1 MNIKKVDDKPM
12 VIHTKEKAKLHMHEP
27 KKAEIKAANTYTV
40 SRGPNV
46 GKASIG
52 KTRSSTVHTV
62 GNVKRSMFNQYR
74 AALNESK
81 RSIKTKTSSI
91 KVAGAAGAQT
101 ALSQVEGGD
110 EIRDAAM
117 IAHVATRPAVNA
129 SAKGAELFRRQAVE
143 QAKKR
148 IKKANSAKKIGKKGA
163 KDATKRAAKGTAK
176 KVAKETSKETAKVA
190 AKEGGK
196 LAAKLATDASVAVA
210 GTVAGAETGPAA
222 PLIGI
227 AAGMVAGEA
236 VGIQMD
242 IADAKANS
250 RNRKIRFF
258 LDKMKEEDKQQDS
271 VAKLVRDLILNKM
284 ALPIKKLAVA
294 AGALLLVMV
303 LMIAVTI
310 LPVVGIITILYNSP
324 FAFFLPPL
332 EDGDT
337 VTTVCSAYVQ
347 DFNRDVQSQADSHPN
362 CDIGKVVY
370 VDFEGESASNYED
383 IISVYMVKYGVED
396 TATIMNDTSKDRLK
410 EVFDDMC
417 SYTTSTGS
425 ETIENDDG
433 TSTTQTVYYV
443 NVKLKTYADMIVEYS
458 FDDDRIELVEQ
469 MMQMF
474 GSASGV
480 TPQSKLSQTE
490 INEFIKDID
499 FADEKQKKA
508 VVFALS
514 RVGYPY
520 SQAQRHSGKA
530 YDCSSLAYYAWL
542 DAGVDISYGG
552 ASTAG
557 YEAQGLSEAGKE
569 ATFDEMQPGD
579 LIFFSYEETG
589 GFRNIGH
596 VGMYVGKGMFVD
608 ARGTKY
614 GVVFREVP
622 TSNIVFIGRP

>member
-1 MNIKKVDDKPM
+1 M
-12 VIHTKEKAKLHMHEP
+12 
-27 KKAEIKAANTYTV
+27 
-40 SRGPNV
+40 
-46 GKASIG
+46 
-52 KTRSSTVHTV
+52 
-62 GNVKRSMFNQYR
+62 
-74 AALNESK
+74 
-81 RSIKTKTSSI
+81 
-91 KVAGAAGAQT
+91 
-101 ALSQVEGGD
+101 
-110 EIRDAAM
+110 
-117 IAHVATRPAVNA
+117 
-129 SAKGAELFRRQAVE
+129 
-143 QAKKR
+143 
-148 IKKANSAKKIGKKGA
+148 
-163 KDATKRAAKGTAK
+163 
-176 KVAKETSKETAKVA
+176 KETAKVA

-569 ATFDEMQPGD
+569 VTFDEMQPGD

>member
-1 MNIKKVDDKPM
+1 MWERLQLVRQ
-12 VIHTKEKAKLHMHEP
+12 E
-27 KKAEIKAANTYTV
+27 AAQFILWV
-40 SRGPNV
+40 MLREV
-46 GKASIG
+46 CLI
-52 KTRSSTVHTV
+52 
-62 GNVKRSMFNQYR
+62 R

-569 ATFDEMQPGD
+569 VTFDEMQPGD